1 MYGVWG
7 GEEKKVNQFTGRF
20 SAFTSSTDIN
30 TIHLRLYIDL
40 GSPHPL
46 SRFFLRGMILL
57 LLHSCPHRHVI
68 VSGFFYFL
76 NLSLNLGQ
84 DTLQRASVSKVT
96 LKYYFYHLAQTFFT

>member
-1 MYGVWG
+1 
-7 GEEKKVNQFTGRF
+7 
-20 SAFTSSTDIN
+20 
-30 TIHLRLYIDL
+30 
-40 GSPHPL
+40 
-46 SRFFLRGMILL
+46 MILL

-96 LKYYFYHLAQTFFT
+96 LKYYFYHLAQTFFHLITIYTNSISFTVCNILLLTLTAGT